1 MQGIWVRVNLG
12 CIDAYAVL
20 EWANDMKLHV
30 FATKHEANTFHEHL
44 I

>member
-1 MQGIWVRVNLG
+1 MQWIWVGVNF
-12 CIDAYAVL
+12 CSIDAYAVL

-30 FATKHEANTFHEHL
+30 FGTKRKTNTYHVHL

>member
-1 MQGIWVRVNLG
+1 MGVNPG

-20 EWANDMKLHV
+20 EWANASFWV
-30 FATKHEANTFHEHL
+30 FATKYKANTMN